1 MINAYTVLLLCLVS
15 TTFIWTAIISDDD
28 LRDNDDLKKDIVYE
42 IDKQIDDDIF
52 DESLEDDQQS
62 TDAKFMEE
70 HIGKIYSIESH
81 EYSYYRLGSNGAS
94 IGLHPSGVEKFKVVK
109 GLNGRPDSI
118 SLQSV
123 KETNKYIAQ
132 QNFVIQLLPLEVNSN
147 QFKNS
152 SSFIIRNDKYF
163 TGYFALE
170 SSGYPGYFLHSQWYY
185 YGAKL
190 VKSTSK
196 LEYFQSFRFVQLGNT
211 HIGKCYSFQS
221 KNFPNYYIGVGHD
234 DVVTIR
240 LHSMDGFCI
249 VKPLNGQS
257 DAVSL
262 QLVKDSSQYLR
273 LQDNVLKQH
282 SIDIFSASFKNEA
295 SFLLRDNYYY
305 PGYASFES
313 TYSHKLYLGHQ
324 SDTIKLLR
332 EEPFAELYKKDTSF
346 KLVQLEN
353 LRIGKEYLIQC
364 NDLPQYRIGVRNHET
379 AAIVFKSLDEFRVV
393 KALNGQSQFVSLQSV
408 NDKDKYLRALGFGLK
423 LQSIDF
429 TSEHFN
435 GDASFNLLESYYYPG
450 YVSFESANNPGYFLR
465 HEHFT
470 VKLLKEEPHNEKYRR
485 AASFK
490 LVRSSV
496 NPSRS
501 ILKLVLKMN
510 LKKKLRDRFHS
521 NKV

>member
-1 MINAYTVLLLCLVS
+1 MCEDAP
-15 TTFIWTAIISDDD
+15 
-28 LRDNDDLKKDIVYE
+28 KDISW
-42 IDKQIDDDIF
+42 KF
-52 DESLEDDQQS
+52 S
-62 TDAKFMEE
+62 TPQT
-70 HIGKIYSIESH
+70 S
-81 EYSYYRLGSNGAS
+81 
-94 IGLHPSGVEKFKVVK
+94 

-123 KETNKYIAQ
+123 KETNKYISQ

-170 SSGYPGYFLHSQWYY
+170 SSGYPGYFLHSQLYY
-185 YGAKL
+185 VTKL

-196 LEYFQSFRFVQLGNT
+196 LEYYQSFRFVQLGNT

-273 LQDNVLKQH
+273 LQDNVLKLH
-282 SIDIFSASFKNEA
+282 SIDIFSSFKNDA
-295 SFLLRDNYYY
+295 SFILRDNYYY
-305 PGYASFES
+305 PGYVSFES
-313 TYSHKLYLGHQ
+313 AYSHKYYLGHQ

-332 EEPFAELYKKDTSF
+332 EEPFVELYKKDTSF

-353 LRIGKEYLIQC
+353 SRIGKQYLIQC

-393 KALNGQSQFVSLQSV
+393 KALNGQSQYVSLQSV
-408 NDKDKYLRALGFGLK
+408 NDKDKYLRVQGFGLK

-450 YVSFESANNPGYFLR
+450 YISFESANNPGYFLR

-470 VKLLKEEPHNEKYRR
+470 VKLLKEEPFDEKYRR

-496 NPSRS
+496 NASRS
-501 ILKLVLKMN
+501 ILKLVLEMN
-510 LKKKLRDRFHS
+510 LKNKVRDRLHS